1 MLAERHSRK
10 IWPGAQ
16 SIESALSTAFCAR
29 RILINTAE
37 KRAIQILVGGGF
49 FFLLAIG
56 CYLYAEYLL
65 RFEQLGLEAVYSAE
79 LTVCDQ
85 AATANQLACINAAGE
100 QHVIRLAEFRDWI
113 IIFVWNL
120 PLFWITLSTIL
131 GYSGLI
137 MWGIQLPASRR
148 PFIALSAIGILIQ
161 TLLLVWLLVMRFL
174 ELRV

>member
-1 MLAERHSRK
+1 MLVA
-10 IWPGAQ
+10 
-16 SIESALSTAFCAR
+16 
-29 RILINTAE
+29 
-37 KRAIQILVGGGF
+37 GGF
-49 FFLLAIG
+49 FFLLAIS

-65 RFEQLGLEAVYSAE
+65 RFEQPALEAVYSAE

-85 AATANQLACINAAGE
+85 GEATSQLACINAAGE
-100 QHVIRLAEFRDWI
+100 QHAARLAELKDWLI
-113 IIFVWNL
+113 VFIWNL
-120 PLFWITLSTIL
+120 PLLWITLSTIL